1 MVVERLVPN
10 TNGTTMAGNTR
21 TNEIC
26 SEPIER
32 LEEYWDLHGPEC
44 EFIRSSQ
51 AMQLGYGSKT
61 ALNCRGRLPW
71 RITKRLPQQELRSFL
86 GAHSISWTKTPSS
99 WSQSTG
105 ESCEQPNARYSCFAE
120 ISAPDVVCP
129 GNDTFIRPRSPL
141 SVNSPNSL
149 FPSRATYFA
158 LNRFLSM
165 GVHLRMLCGNA
176 GGRILLQK
184 PRTCQR
190 IWHGSGFVTECGER
204 SGR

>member
-1 MVVERLVPN
+1 MP
-10 TNGTTMAGNTR
+10 
-21 TNEIC
+21 
-26 SEPIER
+26 
-32 LEEYWDLHGPEC
+32 
-44 EFIRSSQ
+44 
-51 AMQLGYGSKT
+51 LGYGSKT
-61 ALNCRGRLPW
+61 ALNCHGRLPR
-71 RITKRLPQQELRSFL
+71 RITSRLPQPELRS
-86 GAHSISWTKTPSS
+86 GGHSISGTKTPPS

-105 ESCEQPNARYSCFAE
+105 ESCEQPNARYSYFAE

-149 FPSRATYFA
+149 FPSRAPYFA

-165 GVHLRMLCGNA
+165 GVHLRMLYGNA